1 MWVLSEPGFEMYNEG
16 RSAIGHA
23 LILETSGA
31 ATERAIFDRILNAV
45 IEHRLKPGTKLTE
58 ESLVEIFGVT
68 RGRVRKVLLLLSE
81 HHVVQL
87 QPNRGA
93 FIASPTIE
101 ETEALFEARRVV
113 ERGIVEIV
121 AMLSRERREIA
132 LDRLDEHLE
141 AERDARRSCDHG
153 RIIRLSGE
161 FHTLLAELAGN
172 SILTDILERLVRRT
186 ALGLATHADH
196 NDTDCSPGDHTAIVE
211 AIRHGD
217 GERAASLALH
227 HLDHIKGLMGRRHE
241 CPDPMHR
248 ALARRAG

>member
-1 MWVLSEPGFEMYNEG
+1 MWVLSEPSFEMYNEG

-23 LILETSGA
+23 LILKTSGA

-45 IEHRLKPGTKLTE
+45 IERRLKPGTKLTE
-58 ESLVEIFGVT
+58 ESLADIFGVT

-93 FIASPTIE
+93 FIASPTVE

-121 AMLSRERREIA
+121 ALLPRDRREIA
-132 LDRLDEHLE
+132 LDRLDEHRE
-141 AERDARRSCDHG
+141 SEMDARRSSDHG

-172 SILTDILERLVRRT
+172 VILTDILERLVRRT

-196 NDTDCSPGDHTAIVE
+196 SDTDCSPGDHTAIVE

-217 GERAASLALH
+217 GQRAATLALH
-227 HLDHIKGLMGRRHE
+227 HLDHIKGLMGLRHDRE
-241 CPDPMHR
+241 PPLR
-248 ALARRAG
+248 QALHPRAG

>member
-1 MWVLSEPGFEMYNEG
+1 MYNEG

-23 LILETSGA
+23 LIVKTSGA

-45 IEHRLKPGTKLTE
+45 IERRLKPGTKLTE
-58 ESLVEIFGVT
+58 ESLADIFGVT

-81 HHVVQL
+81 HHVVEL

-93 FIASPTIE
+93 FIASPSVE

-121 AMLSRERREIA
+121 ALLPRDRRETA
-132 LDRLDEHLE
+132 LDRLDEHLGSE
-141 AERDARRSCDHG
+141 LDARRSGDHG

-172 SILTDILERLVRRT
+172 VILTDILERLVRRT

-196 NDTDCSPGDHTAIVE
+196 SDTDCSPGDHTAIVE

-217 GERAASLALH
+217 GQRAATLALH
-227 HLDHIKGLMGRRHE
+227 HLDHIKGLMGLRHDRE
-241 CPDPMHR
+241 PPLR
-248 ALARRAG
+248 QALHPRAG

>member
-1 MWVLSEPGFEMYNEG
+1 MWVLSEPDVEMYKED

-23 LILETSGA
+23 LSLEKSGA
-31 ATERAIFDRILNAV
+31 ATERSIFDRVLNAV
-45 IEHRLKPGTKLTE
+45 IERRLKPGTKLTE
-58 ESLVEIFGVT
+58 ESLAEIFGVT

-81 HHVVQL
+81 QHVVQL

-93 FIASPTIE
+93 FIASPTIA
-101 ETEALFEARRVV
+101 ETEALLEARRVV

-121 AMLSRERREIA
+121 AALPHERREGA
-132 LDRLDEHLE
+132 LERLLDHLE
-141 AERDARRSCDHG
+141 AEQDARRSRDHG

-172 SILTDILERLVRRT
+172 AILTDILERLVRRT
-186 ALGLATHADH
+186 SLGLAAHADH

-217 GERAASLALH
+217 GQRAATLALH
-227 HLDHIKGLMGRRHE
+227 HLDHIRSLMTRRDDHA
-241 CPDPMHR
+241 R
-248 ALARRAG
+248 SFQRRAS

>member
-1 MWVLSEPGFEMYNEG
+1 MYNEG

-23 LILETSGA
+23 LILKTSGA

-45 IEHRLKPGTKLTE
+45 IERRLKPGTKLTE
-58 ESLVEIFGVT
+58 ESLADIFGVT

-93 FIASPTIE
+93 FIASPTVE

-121 AMLSRERREIA
+121 ALLPRDRREIA
-132 LDRLDEHLE
+132 LDRLDEHLQSE
-141 AERDARRSCDHG
+141 LDARRSRDHG

-172 SILTDILERLVRRT
+172 VILTDILERLVRRT

-196 NDTDCSPGDHTAIVE
+196 SDTDCSPGDHTAIVE
-211 AIRHGD
+211 AIRRGD
-217 GERAASLALH
+217 GQRAATLALH
-227 HLDHIKGLMGRRHE
+227 HLDHIKGLMGLRHDRK
-241 CPDPMHR
+241 PPLRQAPHP
-248 ALARRAG
+248 RAG

>member
-1 MWVLSEPGFEMYNEG
+1 
-16 RSAIGHA
+16 
-23 LILETSGA
+23 
-31 ATERAIFDRILNAV
+31 
-45 IEHRLKPGTKLTE
+45 
-58 ESLVEIFGVT
+58 
-68 RGRVRKVLLLLSE
+68 
-81 HHVVQL
+81 VQL

-93 FIASPTIE
+93 FIASPSVE

-121 AMLSRERREIA
+121 ALLPGDRREFA

-141 AERDARRSCDHG
+141 AELDARRSCDHG

-172 SILTDILERLVRRT
+172 VILTDILARLVRRT

-196 NDTDCSPGDHTAIVE
+196 SDTDCSPGDHTAIVE

-217 GERAASLALH
+217 GHRAATLALH
-227 HLDHIKGLMGRRHE
+227 HLDHIKGLMGLRHDRKL
-241 CPDPMHR
+241 PLR
-248 ALARRAG
+248 QALHPRAG